1 MALGLDL
8 LDTKPTGPGGEGPG
22 EFSKGLRAGMLGAG
36 SQLQSFGAGA
46 AGAMGFDQFAASQHA
61 AAQQLAE
68 EAQRVGPRVG
78 SFRDVGSLRDALDY
92 GAGLAGQAVPSVGL
106 GLGAGAL
113 TAATGGGAAAAMLA
127 GGLAQAPLEIGDV
140 IQRQQQD
147 PAARLRSAGENF
159 GQAALIGG
167 ASSLA
172 QGIVPGAVGGK
183 LLGAGV
189 RGAEKAAAGTLR
201 AAILRD
207 AAIEGLSEGG
217 GEALKQQAVTPGQ
230 LQWDPIIDN
239 AVGGALIGG
248 PLGGVG
254 HVADAAH
261 SVPGGIGQGLKDLG
275 QFAANK
281 TQALAGMDPRSMG
294 QAAGGA
300 ARSGVEKSAELAGKA
315 GEVAANMGGATKEF
329 AKGFSEGADLPG
341 AADTTG
347 KAAGE
352 MLNRF
357 REAVKPKEVDPSET
371 GGVALSTDELAE
383 VTNPA
388 TGHERLKELA
398 NKGLEKASEIGK
410 KTGEWISKR
419 ADIDPETRDRA
430 AKLMADASD
439 EAARAWG
446 ATTKKALELRDTTSQ
461 QLKNLT
467 EAVTEVAGKVRE
479 KASGKK
485 SEDFS
490 GIRQVIAERLLPNLP
505 EHVVNDPAAAQ
516 QVAEATRQFISTAAE
531 GNPLAI
537 ERAVNALRPFL
548 GENTED
554 VLADVYRAVGD
565 SNPKAAERFFGALN
579 QSKEA
584 AGGTREL
591 TATVESALPDEL
603 KANAPQI
610 TEALRDWV
618 RGRNDTPG
626 SAGSQFSNTAIRQEI
641 ERTFGKNADRVF
653 KALEKDMDAEALRS
667 QFDASEG
674 MEGQNRREAE
684 NDVAESKHGNGA
696 INEAEAERT
705 VHSTQYTKDGKPV
718 PMQNPELYASRFDNV
733 APAQKL
739 IDRLTAQFKGPD
751 GPTKT
756 ARWISEAEFTGNP
769 DASRERGFVV
779 VDDMPREGAIS
790 DAGLR
795 TAKLDR
801 SKAEGSPS
809 RIDVPIAESDRQHF
823 GVKSDTLVL
832 DAVRLA
838 REGQNA
844 LKKTRASDGG
854 TDAQRLARGFFE
866 AVSQLYERF
875 GTAPKI
881 GESTVIGYIGNK
893 PFTAG
898 DAKRID
904 PRSAKDRE
912 TDKSRQRFASQL
924 AKLREEYRGADE
936 EGKAAI
942 KERAAEMLARSE
954 DAKAKSMLAGA
965 DEQQLDTI
973 ADGLLNGQGRHELP
987 SDANIHELLASKG
1000 KLDTE
1005 KGLFDNAVKT
1015 IRGEQVEIKKDGTR
1029 LSREAR
1035 TSGREEASG
1044 IEVQGERGELRVKER
1059 LSTEARRGLA
1069 DLAGRDGQIAERLLK
1084 RATAVTRIQNLMTER
1099 ERAALNRALG
1109 VRNPEDGP
1117 DNFVDRV
1124 ARVVNPLFEKYKE
1137 QLKAPTVKSDGNA
1150 LSPEARERQAAK
1162 EAAEQDAKEAAE
1174 QEGPQRPKAE
1184 AAKKAAL
1191 SEAASSSDPALLRE
1205 IASSTDARG
1214 LQRSVQYLND
1224 TLYHG
1229 TRAPVESL
1237 VNANGDLV
1245 LKPRKNFGGKTNG
1258 VSFTDARDS
1267 AYDYAIRIKGG
1278 GPDGITFKNAKL
1290 LKIKGEAL
1298 PNLTP
1303 ETFREFADYSG
1314 EDVVIPKGM
1323 YEIEDLHNP
1332 VHSFEDASK
1341 DMKDMFKE
1349 NFIDGYG
1356 NQEWESIHGD
1366 RTALKEAQDNFLR
1379 EIVDGGEAEWGDLYG
1394 EAQRILDKAP
1404 RDGTAKT
1411 IDAINDRLDQLV
1423 QDPDTA
1429 YSMQRAVGGGVTANA
1444 RANVEKYVERVL
1456 GKSVAVEWANIPHA
1470 GEYTVEKGQAILRLS
1485 IHALN
1490 PQSAAYH
1497 EALHGFFG
1505 QIRDSGNHQINAVL
1519 EKAASQGRVLQYM
1532 QNHFKNEPAVL
1543 RQLRSDPEERAAYM
1557 YQLWASDKNFRAVL
1571 NPQATTI
1578 FQRVAEAVRKVLG
1591 IWSNDQRALHI
1602 LEHFHFGEYAK
1613 NIGKPDVTELMKK
1626 GTNPAIE
1633 KARELTAPLMRF
1645 YDTVFTTGA
1654 ERLRDTDITPIREI
1668 ADLIHPPLTAG
1679 AQRQGWLTASREQRA
1694 TRMNAYAT
1702 AVQGASKEDTIA
1714 ALKALQTGNTAGLSA
1729 GAQHVVTETRKLLQ
1743 ETGAYMR
1750 DKGLHFGDLG
1760 EDYFPRVWD
1769 PGMLAKRQSEFLAMM
1784 DKYVQ
1789 TGEYKGDPHDLLLKL
1804 ISNDGMNLD
1813 VDTRR
1818 PGMQNIKERELSFI
1832 TGDEAEPFLS
1842 KDLFQTVNSYVSQAT
1857 RRAEW
1862 AARFGHDGSRL
1873 TALLADAKKEGATT
1887 EQLKTTEQ
1895 YIKGVIGTLGDG
1907 LNPTARR
1914 LMGNAIVYQN
1924 VRLLPLAI
1932 FSSVV
1937 DPVGIVVRGGTVSDA
1952 FSAFKRGVRE
1962 IPKNFKSYDA
1972 NRDSS
1977 TALAETL
1984 GVIDNAALL
1993 HSVGALYSQGMVGDT
2008 ARKWNDTF
2016 FRFNLMEQ
2024 FNTSMR
2030 VGATEAALKFIQRQV
2045 DKPGPHSERWLS
2057 ELGLTKDD
2065 VQIDGGRV
2073 KLFQSEGLSAQH
2085 EAKMR
2090 AAVNKWVDG
2099 AVLRPNQADKPIWM
2113 NDPHFMLVAHLKQ
2126 FVYAFQHTI
2135 IDRVVHEFKE
2145 GNYSPAMALAS
2156 YVPIMIASDYMKGF
2170 IQGGGEQPAWK
2181 RDWGVSDWINS
2192 GVERAGLYG
2201 VGQFSTDA
2209 LHGNFGSLTGPTIEQ
2224 LGDAVSVLGGKERFG
2239 DFALKSLPANS
2250 LYKGTVMAD

>member
-8 LDTKPTGPGGEGPG
+8 LDNAPINPGGEGPG
-22 EFSKGLRAGMLGAG
+22 EFSKGLRSGMLGAG

-46 AGAMGFDQFAASQHA
+46 AGAMGFDQFAANQHA

-68 EAQRVGPRVG
+68 EAQSVGPRVG

-189 RGAEKAAAGTLR
+189 RGAEKAATGSLR

-207 AAIEGLSEGG
+207 AAVEGLSEGG

-300 ARSGVEKSAELAGKA
+300 ARSGVEKGAELAGKA

-329 AKGFSEGADLPG
+329 AQGFSEGADLPG

-371 GGVALSTDELAE
+371 AGVALGPDELAE
-383 VTNPA
+383 VANPG
-388 TGHERLKELA
+388 TTRERLIELA

-419 ADIDPETRDRA
+419 ADIDPETRQRA
-430 AKLMADASD
+430 STLMADASD
-439 EAARAWG
+439 EAARVWG
-446 ATTKKALELRDTTSQ
+446 ATTKKALELRDTTSR

-584 AGGTREL
+584 AGSTREL
-591 TATVESALPDEL
+591 VATVESALPEEL

-618 RGRNDTPG
+618 RGRNDSPN
-626 SAGSQFSNTAIRQEI
+626 SAGSKFSNDAIREEI
-641 ERTFGKNADRVF
+641 NRTFGKNADRVF

-667 QFDASEG
+667 QFDVADQARAEG
-674 MEGQNRREAE
+674 EAA
-684 NDVAESKHGNGA
+684 VAEGKHGNGA
-696 INEAEAERT
+696 VNEAEAERT
-705 VHSTQYTKDGKPV
+705 VHSTQYTKSGKPV
-718 PMQNPELYASRFDNV
+718 PMQNPELYASRFEGNV
-733 APAQKL
+733 APALKL
-739 IDRLTAQFKGPD
+739 IEKLNNQFKGPD
-751 GPTKT
+751 GPTKS

-779 VDDMPREGAIS
+779 VEDMPREGAIS

-795 TAKLDR
+795 KSKLDR
-801 SKAEGSPS
+801 DKAEGSPS

-823 GVKSDTLVL
+823 GVKSDTLAL
-832 DAVRLA
+832 DAVKLA
-838 REGQNA
+838 REGQDA

-875 GTAPKI
+875 GVAPKI
-881 GESTVIGYIGNK
+881 SESTVIGYIGNK

-912 TDKSRQRFASQL
+912 TDKNRQRFASQL

-942 KERAAEMLARSE
+942 KERAAELLARSE

-1015 IRGEQVEIKKDGTR
+1015 VRGEQVEIKKDATR
-1029 LSREAR
+1029 LSREAV
-1035 TSGREEASG
+1035 TTGREKESG
-1044 IEVQGERGELRVKER
+1044 IEVQGERSELRAKPTKEGRQWQIAAAALEEAGTAPARAVAKR
-1059 LSTEARRGLA
+1059 LDA
-1069 DLAGRDGQIAERLLK
+1069 LAGIANAMSK
-1084 RATAVTRIQNLMTER
+1084 AD
-1099 ERAALNRALG
+1099 RAALNEAVLA
-1109 VRNPEDGP
+1109 DGRK
-1117 DNFVDRV
+1117 VSTV
-1124 ARVVNPLFEKYKE
+1124 APVVNDLFAKYKDV
-1137 QLKAPTVKSDGNA
+1137 VKTPKVQSDGNA
-1150 LSPEARERQAAK
+1150 LSPEARERQTAK
-1162 EAAEQDAKEAAE
+1162 EAALEE
-1174 QEGPQRPKAE
+1174 EGPQDPKAE

-1191 SEAASSSDPALLRE
+1191 SEAASSSDPALLEELRTT
-1205 IASSTDARG
+1205 TD
-1214 LQRSVQYLND
+1214 
-1224 TLYHG
+1224 
-1229 TRAPVESL
+1229 
-1237 VNANGDLV
+1237 
-1245 LKPRKNFGGKTNG
+1245 GK
-1258 VSFTDARDS
+1258 
-1267 AYDYAIRIKGG
+1267 
-1278 GPDGITFKNAKL
+1278 
-1290 LKIKGEAL
+1290 AL
-1298 PNLTP
+1298 
-1303 ETFREFADYSG
+1303 G
-1314 EDVVIPKGM
+1314 
-1323 YEIEDLHNP
+1323 
-1332 VHSFEDASK
+1332 
-1341 DMKDMFKE
+1341 
-1349 NFIDGYG
+1349 
-1356 NQEWESIHGD
+1356 
-1366 RTALKEAQDNFLR
+1366 RTARFLADEAPSSEAAR
-1379 EIVDGGEAEWGDLYG
+1379 VAGERFDELA
-1394 EAQRILDKAP
+1394 A
-1404 RDGTAKT
+1404 
-1411 IDAINDRLDQLV
+1411 
-1423 QDPDTA
+1423 DPDTA
-1429 YSMQRAVGGGVTANA
+1429 YSMQRAIGGGVTANA
-1444 RANVEKYVERVL
+1444 RANVEKYIERVL
-1456 GKSVAVEWANIPHA
+1456 GKSVEVQWANIPHA

-1497 EALHGFFG
+1497 EALHAFFG

-1591 IWSNDQRALHI
+1591 IWSNDERALHI

-1654 ERLRDTDITPIREI
+1654 ERLRDTDNTPIREI

-1714 ALKALQTGNTAGLSA
+1714 ALKALQTGNTSGLSA

-1750 DKGLHFGDLG
+1750 DKGLQFGDLG

-1769 PGMLAKRQSEFLAMM
+1769 PGQLAKRQNEFLAMM

-1962 IPKNFKSYDA
+1962 IPKNFKAYDA

-2181 RDWGVSDWINS
+2181 RDWGASDWINS

>member
-1 MALGLDL
+1 MAAFGSAKLD
-8 LDTKPTGPGGEGPG
+8 DDIAAPIAPEQG
-22 EFSKGLRAGMLGAG
+22 EFSKGLRAGMLGAE
-36 SQLQSFGAGA
+36 SQLNSFAGGAG
-46 AGAMGFDQFAASQHA
+46 GAMGFDNFAAGRHA

-78 SFRDVGSLRDALDY
+78 SYRDVGSLRDALDF
-92 GAGLAGQAVPSVGL
+92 GAGLAGQAVPSVGI

-113 TAATGGGAAAAMLA
+113 AAATGGGVVPAMLA

-140 IQRQQQD
+140 VQRQQQD
-147 PAARLRSAGENF
+147 PTARLRSAGENF

-207 AAIEGLSEGG
+207 AAVEGLSEGG

-261 SVPGGIGQGLKDLG
+261 SVPGGIGQGIKDLG

-357 REAVKPKEVDPSET
+357 REAVKPKEADPSET
-371 GGVALSTDELAE
+371 AGVALSPDELAE
-383 VTNPA
+383 VANPA
-388 TGHERLKELA
+388 TARERLVELA
-398 NKGLEKASEIGK
+398 NKGMEKASEIGK

-419 ADIDPETRDRA
+419 ADIDPETRQRA
-430 AKLMADASD
+430 ADLMADASD
-439 EAARAWG
+439 EAQRLWG
-446 ATTKKALELRDTTSQ
+446 VTTKKALELKDQTST
-461 QLKNLT
+461 QLKNLS
-467 EAVTEVAGKVRE
+467 EAVTEVAGKV
-479 KASGKK
+479 KAKTEGKK

-591 TATVESALPDEL
+591 TATVEAALPDEL

-626 SAGSQFSNTAIRQEI
+626 SAGSQFSNNAIRQEI

-667 QFDASEG
+667 QFDVSEG
-674 MEGQNRREAE
+674 VEGQNRREAE
-684 NDVAESKHGNGA
+684 NDVAEGKYGNGA

-823 GVKSDTLVL
+823 GVKSDTLAL
-832 DAVRLA
+832 DAVKLA
-838 REGQNA
+838 REGMNA
-844 LKKTRASDGG
+844 LKKTKASDGA

-866 AVSQLYERF
+866 GVSQLYERF
-875 GTAPKI
+875 GVAPKI

-898 DAKRID
+898 DAKRLD

-912 TDKSRQRFASQL
+912 TDKSRQRFATQL
-924 AKLREEYRGADE
+924 AKLREEYATADT
-936 EGKAAI
+936 EGRAAI
-942 KERAAEMLARSE
+942 KERAMELLEKQE
-954 DAKAKSMLAGA
+954 DAKAKSLLARA
-965 DEQQLDTI
+965 DEQQIDTI
-973 ADGLLNGQGRHELP
+973 AEGLLGGKGRHELP
-987 SDANIHELLASKG
+987 DDANIHELLASKG
-1000 KLDTE
+1000 KLDSD

-1015 IRGEQVEIKKDGTR
+1015 VKGEQVEIKKDATR

-1044 IEVQGERGELRVKER
+1044 FEVQGERSEIRTKTR
-1059 LSTEARRGLA
+1059 LSKEARVGMANLA
-1069 DLAGRDGQIAERLLK
+1069 TRDGPIADRLLK

-1099 ERAALNRALG
+1099 ELGALNRALA
-1109 VRNPEDGP
+1109 VRDPEGGP

-1137 QLKAPTVKSDGNA
+1137 QLKAPEVKSDGNA
-1150 LSPEARERQAAK
+1150 LSPEARERQKAK
-1162 EAAEQDAKEAAE
+1162 EAALKE
-1174 QEGPQRPKAE
+1174 EGPQDPKAE

-1191 SEAASSSDPALLRE
+1191 SEAASSSDPALLEELRTT
-1205 IASSTDARG
+1205 TD
-1214 LQRSVQYLND
+1214 
-1224 TLYHG
+1224 
-1229 TRAPVESL
+1229 
-1237 VNANGDLV
+1237 
-1245 LKPRKNFGGKTNG
+1245 GK
-1258 VSFTDARDS
+1258 
-1267 AYDYAIRIKGG
+1267 
-1278 GPDGITFKNAKL
+1278 
-1290 LKIKGEAL
+1290 AL
-1298 PNLTP
+1298 
-1303 ETFREFADYSG
+1303 G
-1314 EDVVIPKGM
+1314 
-1323 YEIEDLHNP
+1323 
-1332 VHSFEDASK
+1332 
-1341 DMKDMFKE
+1341 
-1349 NFIDGYG
+1349 
-1356 NQEWESIHGD
+1356 
-1366 RTALKEAQDNFLR
+1366 RTARFLADEAPSSEAAR
-1379 EIVDGGEAEWGDLYG
+1379 VAGERFDELA
-1394 EAQRILDKAP
+1394 A
-1404 RDGTAKT
+1404 
-1411 IDAINDRLDQLV
+1411 N
-1423 QDPDTA
+1423 PDTA

-1456 GKSVAVEWANIPHA
+1456 GKSVEVQWANIPHA

-1654 ERLRDTDITPIREI
+1654 ERLRDTGITPITEI

-1679 AQRQGWLTASREQRA
+1679 AKRQGWLSASREQRA

-1702 AVQGASKEDTIA
+1702 AVQGASKEETIA
-1714 ALKALQTGNTAGLSA
+1714 ALKALQTGNTSALSA
-1729 GAQHVVTETRKLLQ
+1729 GAAHVVAETKKLLQ

-1750 DKGLHFGDLG
+1750 DKGLQFGDLG
-1760 EDYFPRVWD
+1760 EDYFPRIWD
-1769 PGMLAKRQSEFLAMM
+1769 PGMLAKRQNEFLAMM

-1804 ISNDGMNLD
+1804 IANDGMNLD

-1952 FSAFKRGVRE
+1952 FNALKRGVRE
-1962 IPKNFKSYDA
+1962 IPKNFKAYDA

>member
-1 MALGLDL
+1 MAAFGSAKLD
-8 LDTKPTGPGGEGPG
+8 DDIAGPIQPERG
-22 EFSKGLRAGMLGAG
+22 EFSKGLRAGMLGAE
-36 SQLQSFGAGA
+36 SQLNSFAGGAG
-46 AGAMGFDQFAASQHA
+46 GAMGFDNFAAGRHA

-78 SFRDVGSLRDALDY
+78 SYRDVGSLRDALDF
-92 GAGLAGQAVPSVGL
+92 GAGLAGQAVPSVGI

-140 IQRQQQD
+140 VQRQQQD

-189 RGAEKAAAGTLR
+189 RGAEKAAAGSLR

-207 AAIEGLSEGG
+207 AAVEGLSEGG

-239 AVGGALIGG
+239 AIGGALIGG

-261 SVPGGIGQGLKDLG
+261 SVPGGIGQGIKDLG
-275 QFAANK
+275 QFAADK
-281 TQALAGMDPRSMG
+281 TQALATGAKNAVE
-294 QAAGGA
+294 AA
-300 ARSGVEKSAELAGKA
+300 
-315 GEVAANMGGATKEF
+315 
-329 AKGFSEGADLPG
+329 PG
-341 AADTTG
+341 AMDTTG

-357 REAVKPKEVDPSET
+357 REAVKPKEADPSET
-371 GGVALSTDELAE
+371 AGVALSPDELAE
-383 VTNPA
+383 VANPA
-388 TGHERLKELA
+388 TARERLVELA
-398 NKGLEKASEIGK
+398 NKGMEKASEIGK

-419 ADIDPETRDRA
+419 ADIDPETRQRA
-430 AKLMADASD
+430 ADLMADASD
-439 EAARAWG
+439 EAQRLWG
-446 ATTKKALELRDTTSQ
+446 VTTKKALELKDQTST
-461 QLKNLT
+461 QLKNLS
-467 EAVTEVAGKVRE
+467 EAVTEVAGKV
-479 KASGKK
+479 KAKTEGKK

-490 GIRQVIAERLLPNLP
+490 GIRQAIAERLLPNLP

-516 QVAEATRQFISTAAE
+516 QVAEATRQFISTSAE

-591 TATVESALPDEL
+591 TSTIESALPEEL

-626 SAGSQFSNTAIRQEI
+626 SAGSQFSNSAIREEI
-641 ERTFGKNADRVF
+641 NRTFGKNADRVF

-667 QFDASEG
+667 QFDVADQARAEG
-674 MEGQNRREAE
+674 EAA
-684 NDVAESKHGNGA
+684 VAEGKHGNGA
-696 INEAEAERT
+696 VNEAEAERT
-705 VHSTQYTKDGKPV
+705 VHSTQYTKSGKPV
-718 PMQNPELYASRFDNV
+718 PMQNPELYASRFEGNV
-733 APAQKL
+733 APALKL
-739 IDRLTAQFKGPD
+739 IEKLNNQFKGPD
-751 GPTKT
+751 GPTKS

-779 VDDMPREGAIS
+779 VDDMPKEGAIS

-795 TAKLDR
+795 KSKLDR
-801 SKAEGSPS
+801 DKAEGSPS
-809 RIDVPIAESDRQHF
+809 RIDVPIAEGDRQHF

-832 DAVRLA
+832 DAVKLA
-838 REGQNA
+838 REGMNA
-844 LKKTRASDGG
+844 LKKTKASDGA

-875 GTAPKI
+875 GVAPKI
-881 GESTVIGYIGNK
+881 SESTVIGYIGNK

-898 DAKRID
+898 DAKRLD
-904 PRSAKDRE
+904 PRSEA
-912 TDKSRQRFASQL
+912 DKKADNGRRKMAENL
-924 AKLREEYRGADE
+924 AKLREEYRDADE
-936 EGKAAI
+936 EGRAAI
-942 KERAAEMLARSE
+942 KERAAELLAKSE
-954 DAKAKSMLAGA
+954 DAKAKSLLAGA
-965 DEQQLDTI
+965 DEAKVDSIAESILNDT
-973 ADGLLNGQGRHELP
+973 GRYELNP
-987 SDANIHELLASKG
+987 DANIHERAAVEGEDNLAVNGERPELRAKPTKEGRQWQIAAAALEEAGTAPARAVAKRLDALAGIANAMSKADRSALNEAVLADG
-1000 KLDTE
+1000 RKVSTVAPVVND
-1005 KGLFDNAVKT
+1005 LFAKYKDVVKT
-1015 IRGEQVEIKKDGTR
+1015 PK
-1029 LSREAR
+1029 
-1035 TSGREEASG
+1035 
-1044 IEVQGERGELRVKER
+1044 VQ
-1059 LSTEARRGLA
+1059 
-1069 DLAGRDGQIAERLLK
+1069 
-1084 RATAVTRIQNLMTER
+1084 
-1099 ERAALNRALG
+1099 
-1109 VRNPEDGP
+1109 
-1117 DNFVDRV
+1117 
-1124 ARVVNPLFEKYKE
+1124 
-1137 QLKAPTVKSDGNA
+1137 SDGNA
-1150 LSPEARERQAAK
+1150 LSPEARERQTAK
-1162 EAAEQDAKEAAE
+1162 EAALEE
-1174 QEGPQRPKAE
+1174 EGPQDPKAQ

-1191 SEAASSSDPALLRE
+1191 SEAASSSDPALLEELRTT
-1205 IASSTDARG
+1205 TD
-1214 LQRSVQYLND
+1214 
-1224 TLYHG
+1224 
-1229 TRAPVESL
+1229 
-1237 VNANGDLV
+1237 
-1245 LKPRKNFGGKTNG
+1245 GK
-1258 VSFTDARDS
+1258 
-1267 AYDYAIRIKGG
+1267 
-1278 GPDGITFKNAKL
+1278 
-1290 LKIKGEAL
+1290 AL
-1298 PNLTP
+1298 
-1303 ETFREFADYSG
+1303 G
-1314 EDVVIPKGM
+1314 
-1323 YEIEDLHNP
+1323 
-1332 VHSFEDASK
+1332 
-1341 DMKDMFKE
+1341 
-1349 NFIDGYG
+1349 
-1356 NQEWESIHGD
+1356 
-1366 RTALKEAQDNFLR
+1366 RTARYLADDHPNSEAAR
-1379 EIVDGGEAEWGDLYG
+1379 VAGERFDELA
-1394 EAQRILDKAP
+1394 A
-1404 RDGTAKT
+1404 
-1411 IDAINDRLDQLV
+1411 
-1423 QDPDTA
+1423 DPDTA
-1429 YSMQRAVGGGVTANA
+1429 YSMQRATGGGVTANA
-1444 RANVEKYVERVL
+1444 RANVETYVERVL

-1470 GEYTVEKGQAILRLS
+1470 GEYTVEKGKAILRLS
-1485 IHALN
+1485 THALN
-1490 PQSAAYH
+1490 PQSVAYH
-1497 EALHGFFG
+1497 EALHAFFG

-1519 EKAASQGRVLQYM
+1519 DKAASQGRVLQYM

-1613 NIGKPDVTELMKK
+1613 NIGKPDVTSLLKQ

-1633 KARELTAPLMRF
+1633 KGRELTAPLMRF

-1654 ERLRDTDITPIREI
+1654 ERLRDTGITPINEI

-1679 AQRQGWLTASREQRA
+1679 AKRQGWLSASREQRA

-1702 AVQGASKEDTIA
+1702 AVQGASKEETIA
-1714 ALKALQTGNTAGLSA
+1714 ALKALQTGNTSALSA
-1729 GAQHVVTETRKLLQ
+1729 GAAHVVAETKKLLQ

-1750 DKGLHFGDLG
+1750 DKGLQFGDLG
-1760 EDYFPRVWD
+1760 EDYFPRIWD
-1769 PGMLAKRQSEFLAMM
+1769 PGMLAKRQNEFLAMM

-1804 ISNDGMNLD
+1804 IANDGMNLD

-1818 PGMQNIKERELSFI
+1818 PGMQNIKERELAFI
-1832 TGDEAEPFLS
+1832 TGADAEPFLS

-1873 TALLADAKKEGATT
+1873 NALLEDAKKEGATS

-1952 FSAFKRGVRE
+1952 FNAFKRGVRE
-1962 IPKNFKSYDA
+1962 IPKNFKAYDA

-1984 GVIDNAALL
+1984 GTIDNAALL

-2045 DKPGPHSERWLS
+2045 DRPGPHSERWLS

-2181 RDWGVSDWINS
+2181 RDWGVSDWVNS

-2201 VGQFSTDA
+2201 VGQFTADTLA
-2209 LHGNFGSLTGPTIEQ
+2209 GNFGSLTGPTIEQ

>member
-1 MALGLDL
+1 MAAFGSAKLD
-8 LDTKPTGPGGEGPG
+8 DDIAAPIAPERG
-22 EFSKGLRAGMLGAG
+22 EFSKGLRAGMLGAE
-36 SQLQSFGAGA
+36 SQLNSFAGGAG
-46 AGAMGFDQFAASQHA
+46 GAMGFDNFAAGRHA

-78 SFRDVGSLRDALDY
+78 SYRDVGSLRDAVDF
-92 GAGLAGQAVPSVGL
+92 GAGLAGQAVPSVGI

-113 TAATGGGAAAAMLA
+113 AAATGGGVVPAMLA

-140 IQRQQQD
+140 VQRQQQD

-159 GQAALIGG
+159 SQAALIGG

-189 RGAEKAAAGTLR
+189 RGAEKAAAGSLR
-201 AAILRD
+201 NAILRD
-207 AAIEGLSEGG
+207 AAVEGLSEGG

-239 AVGGALIGG
+239 AIGGALIGG

-357 REAVKPKEVDPSET
+357 RESIKPKEVDPSET
-371 GGVALSTDELAE
+371 AGVALSPDELAE
-383 VTNPA
+383 VANPG
-388 TGHERLKELA
+388 TTRERLLDLA
-398 NKGLEKASEIGK
+398 NKGMEKASEIGK
-410 KTGEWISKR
+410 KTGEWISQR
-419 ADIDPETRDRA
+419 ADIDPETRQRA
-430 AKLMADASD
+430 ADLVANAGD
-439 EAARAWG
+439 EAQRVWG
-446 ATTKKALELRDTTSQ
+446 ATTKKALELKDQTAA

-467 EAVTEVAGKVRE
+467 EAVTEVAGKVRD

-490 GIRQVIAERLLPNLP
+490 GIRQAIAERLLPNLP

-516 QVAEATRQFISTAAE
+516 QVAEATRQFISTSAE

-584 AGGTREL
+584 AGSTREL

-626 SAGSQFSNTAIRQEI
+626 SAGSQFSNNAIREEI
-641 ERTFGKNADRVF
+641 NRTFGKNAERVF

-667 QFDASEG
+667 QFDVADQARAEG
-674 MEGQNRREAE
+674 EAA
-684 NDVAESKHGNGA
+684 VAEGKHGNGA
-696 INEAEAERT
+696 VNEAEAERT
-705 VHSTQYTKDGKPV
+705 VHSTQYTKSGKPV
-718 PMQNPELYASRFDNV
+718 PMQNPELYASRFEGNV

-739 IDRLTAQFKGPD
+739 IEKLNNQFKGPD
-751 GPTKT
+751 GPTKS

-779 VDDMPREGAIS
+779 VDDMPKEGAIS

-795 TAKLDR
+795 KSKLDR
-801 SKAEGSPS
+801 DKAEGSPS
-809 RIDVPIAESDRQHF
+809 RIDVPIAEGDRQHF

-832 DAVRLA
+832 DAVQLA
-838 REGQNA
+838 RQGQDA

-875 GTAPKI
+875 GVAPKI
-881 GESTVIGYIGNK
+881 SESTVIGYIGNK

-904 PRSAKDRE
+904 PRTAKDRAQ
-912 TDKSRQRFASQL
+912 DRGRQADAKAI
-924 AKLREEYRGADE
+924 AKLREEYKGADA
-936 EGKAAI
+936 EGKEAI
-942 KERAAEMLARSE
+942 KQRAVELLTRSE
-954 DAKAKSMLAGA
+954 DAKARSMLAGA
-965 DEQQLDTI
+965 DEQKLDTI

-1005 KGLFDNAVKT
+1005 KGLFDNAVK
-1015 IRGEQVEIKKDGTR
+1015 EQPDGSTKEVKKSADR
-1029 LSREAR
+1029 LVREA
-1035 TSGREEASG
+1035 TVGGQPKESG
-1044 IEVQGERGELRVKER
+1044 IEVQGERPELRAKPTKEGRQWQIAAAALEEAGTAPARAVAKR
-1059 LSTEARRGLA
+1059 LDALAGIANAMSKADRSALNEVVLA
-1069 DLAGRDGQIAERLLK
+1069 DGRK
-1084 RATAVTRIQNLMTER
+1084 VST
-1099 ERAALNRALG
+1099 
-1109 VRNPEDGP
+1109 
-1117 DNFVDRV
+1117 V
-1124 ARVVNPLFEKYKE
+1124 APVVNDLFAKYKDV
-1137 QLKAPTVKSDGNA
+1137 VKTPKVQSDGNA
-1150 LSPEARERQAAK
+1150 LSPEARERQTAK
-1162 EAAEQDAKEAAE
+1162 EAALEE
-1174 QEGPQRPKAE
+1174 EGPQDPKAQ

-1191 SEAASSSDPALLRE
+1191 SEAASSSDPALLEELRTT
-1205 IASSTDARG
+1205 TD
-1214 LQRSVQYLND
+1214 
-1224 TLYHG
+1224 
-1229 TRAPVESL
+1229 
-1237 VNANGDLV
+1237 
-1245 LKPRKNFGGKTNG
+1245 GK
-1258 VSFTDARDS
+1258 
-1267 AYDYAIRIKGG
+1267 
-1278 GPDGITFKNAKL
+1278 
-1290 LKIKGEAL
+1290 AL
-1298 PNLTP
+1298 
-1303 ETFREFADYSG
+1303 G
-1314 EDVVIPKGM
+1314 
-1323 YEIEDLHNP
+1323 
-1332 VHSFEDASK
+1332 
-1341 DMKDMFKE
+1341 
-1349 NFIDGYG
+1349 
-1356 NQEWESIHGD
+1356 
-1366 RTALKEAQDNFLR
+1366 RTARFLADEAPSSEAAR
-1379 EIVDGGEAEWGDLYG
+1379 VAGERFDELA
-1394 EAQRILDKAP
+1394 A
-1404 RDGTAKT
+1404 
-1411 IDAINDRLDQLV
+1411 N
-1423 QDPDTA
+1423 PDTA
-1429 YSMQRAVGGGVTANA
+1429 YSMQRAIGGGVTANA

-1456 GKSVAVEWANIPHA
+1456 GKSVEVQWANIPHA

-1485 IHALN
+1485 IHVLN

-1591 IWSNDQRALHI
+1591 IWSNDERALHI

-1654 ERLRDTDITPIREI
+1654 ERLRDTGITPITEI

-1679 AQRQGWLTASREQRA
+1679 AKSQGWLSASREQRA

-1702 AVQGASKEDTIA
+1702 AVQGASKEETIA
-1714 ALKALQTGNTAGLSA
+1714 ALKALQTGNTSGLSA
-1729 GAQHVVTETRKLLQ
+1729 GAQHVVAETKKILQ
-1743 ETGAYMR
+1743 DTGAYMR
-1750 DKGLHFGDLG
+1750 DKGLQFGDLG
-1760 EDYFPRVWD
+1760 ADYFPRVWD
-1769 PGMLAKRQSEFLAMM
+1769 PGQLAKRQSEFLAMM
-1784 DKYVQ
+1784 DKHVQ
-1789 TGEYKGDPHDLLLKL
+1789 TGAYKGDPHDLLLKL

-1937 DPVGIVVRGGTVSDA
+1937 DPVGIVVRGGTVGDA
-1952 FSAFKRGVRE
+1952 FNAFKRGVKE
-1962 IPKNFKSYDA
+1962 IPKNFKAYDA

-1984 GVIDNAALL
+1984 GTIDNAALL

-2045 DKPGPHSERWLS
+2045 DKPGAHSERWLS

-2181 RDWGVSDWINS
+2181 RDWGVSDWVNS

-2201 VGQFSTDA
+2201 VGQFTADTLA
-2209 LHGNFGSLTGPTIEQ
+2209 GNFGSLTGPTIEQ